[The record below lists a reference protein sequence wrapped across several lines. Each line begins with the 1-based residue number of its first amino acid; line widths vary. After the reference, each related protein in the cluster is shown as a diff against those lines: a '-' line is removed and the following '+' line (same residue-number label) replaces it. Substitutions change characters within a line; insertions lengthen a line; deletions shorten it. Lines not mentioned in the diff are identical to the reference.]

1 MYAIIAT
8 GGKQYKVEEGTVL
21 DVELL
26 DAEDGS
32 TYTFD
37 DVLLVSADG
46 DVKVG
51 TPTVSGAKVEAEVIG
66 GTRGPKILVFKKKRR
81 KDYRKRIGHR
91 QSYTR
96 VKITKIIG

>member
-1 MYAIIAT
+1 MLAVIKT
-8 GGKQYKVEEGTVL
+8 GGKQYKVEEGSIV

-26 DAEDGS
+26 DAEDGAK
-32 TYTFD
+32 YTFK

-46 DVKVG
+46 SVKVG
-51 TPTVSGAKVEAEVIG
+51 TPNVAGATVEAEVIG
-66 GTRGPKILVFKKKRR
+66 GTRGDKVLVFKRKPR